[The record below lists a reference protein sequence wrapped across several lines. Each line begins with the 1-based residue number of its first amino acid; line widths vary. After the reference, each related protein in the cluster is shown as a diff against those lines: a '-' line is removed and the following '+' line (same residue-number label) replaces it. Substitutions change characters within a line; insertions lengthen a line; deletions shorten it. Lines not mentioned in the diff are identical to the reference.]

1 MGKKCV
7 KQKSAKQCIIT
18 VSDIS
23 KQNAYLSINIDYLIW
38 KLKTKYVYKHKIA
51 FGKTCVTRKNQWVG
65 FEKRQQFSS
74 CMGWHQYA
82 NTVRCFT
89 CL

>member
-23 KQNAYLSINIDYLIW
+23 KQNAYLSINIDNLI
-38 KLKTKYVYKHKIA
+38 
-51 FGKTCVTRKNQWVG
+51 
-65 FEKRQQFSS
+65 
-74 CMGWHQYA
+74 
-82 NTVRCFT
+82 
-89 CL
+89 